1 MALQCRPG
9 LALIGMTGVTGLFIA
24 QPATMP
30 TDGLWHHWCYTSNNS
45 SGGLF
50 YLDGVLATAD
60 PIQEAPPSAGVPFQS
75 FLANDFN
82 SDIFNGS
89 LDDAAVYSGILTPTE
104 VATLAAGGQLLS
116 ITQQPVTTYFPAG
129 GGSANLVIAATAGA
143 TFQWRRNG
151 VNISG
156 ATSATYTRAFVYSD
170 HGARFDCVV
179 TLSSTSITSNAVPA
193 YMLGGF
199 DVFLRSG
206 LVQSRDV
213 GLFDPTKATPS
224 SALAGTA
231 AGASTAAGALVGT
244 GAFAA
249 TSAGAG
255 AAAGTLAAT
264 GALAGSIAGA
274 GTASATGQLFGA
286 MAGSS
291 AGAATAAGAL
301 VASGAAAG
309 TIAGT
314 GAASGAMAGAG
325 GLAGTSTGAA
335 TASGTGQL
343 LGVLAGTSTGAA
355 TVSAA
360 LAGAG
365 TLAASSAGA
374 ATSTGT
380 AKGAGALAASSA
392 GVGAATA
399 TGAALGALAG
409 SAAGASAPTGTLGG
423 GGPIAGVSAGISTA
437 TGSLTAPNGLAGVIA
452 GISAASGTM
461 AGAGSLAAVVAGVG
475 AAAGTV
481 PTWRRSPF
489 TSRRTAPKVPS
500 VSSKRWRR
508 RSDFW
513 RIFRSWAAAANFV
526 RRTSRICEFGPFG
539 VSKST
544 SFFIVRS
551 RTVLKSSAFCMGAR
565 DLEALFILRSEPML
579 LICASCE
586 NSCKNK
592 EYPVVIAP

>member
-1 MALQCRPG
+1 MATLIAYWKLDEASGLPIADSSGNGNDGTLSGTGITYNVTPPAAITFTDPRAMSFDGASGQATLGMNGMSGFLTGATPFSVACWVKLQVSPVGNQSIWSINDSGPTNYMALQCRPG

-231 AGASTAAGALVGT
+231 AGASTAAGAPVGT

-249 TSAGAG
+249 TSAGAV
-255 AAAGTLAAT
+255 
-264 GALAGSIAGA
+264 ALP
-274 GTASATGQLFGA
+274 SAH
-286 MAGSS
+286 
-291 AGAATAAGAL
+291 
-301 VASGAAAG
+301 
-309 TIAGT
+309 
-314 GAASGAMAGAG
+314 
-325 GLAGTSTGAA
+325 
-335 TASGTGQL
+335 
-343 LGVLAGTSTGAA
+343 
-355 TVSAA
+355 
-360 LAGAG
+360 
-365 TLAASSAGA
+365 
-374 ATSTGT
+374 
-380 AKGAGALAASSA
+380 
-392 GVGAATA
+392 
-399 TGAALGALAG
+399 
-409 SAAGASAPTGTLGG
+409 
-423 GGPIAGVSAGISTA
+423 
-437 TGSLTAPNGLAGVIA
+437 
-452 GISAASGTM
+452 
-461 AGAGSLAAVVAGVG
+461 
-475 AAAGTV
+475 
-481 PTWRRSPF
+481 
-489 TSRRTAPKVPS
+489 
-500 VSSKRWRR
+500 
-508 RSDFW
+508 
-513 RIFRSWAAAANFV
+513 
-526 RRTSRICEFGPFG
+526 
-539 VSKST
+539 
-544 SFFIVRS
+544 
-551 RTVLKSSAFCMGAR
+551 
-565 DLEALFILRSEPML
+565 
-579 LICASCE
+579 
-586 NSCKNK
+586 
-592 EYPVVIAP
+592 